1 MAANPYQYNPYL
13 NGANNVAG
21 MGNMAFQP
29 ISPQPQP
36 IFPAP
41 QGNVYTINN
50 TLEVANVPASS
61 GLTVALCL
69 NEGLMY
75 IKSIQNG
82 QPMFWA
88 YKMVPYQEDKKEE
101 GEDRIKALEEKVD
114 NLLKELEGE

>member
-21 MGNMAFQP
+21 MGNMAFQQ
-29 ISPQPQP
+29 ILPQPQP

-101 GEDRIKALEEKVD
+101 GEDRIKALEEKVN
-114 NLLKELEGE
+114 NLLKELKGE

>member
-1 MAANPYQYNPYL
+1 MTANSYQYNPYL
-13 NGANNVAG
+13 NGANNMGG
-21 MGNMAFQP
+21 MGNMTFQP
-29 ISPQPQP
+29 TLPQPQP

-88 YKMVPYQEDKKEE
+88 YKMAPYQEDKKEE
-101 GEDRIKALEEKVD
+101 DEDGRDFKSLCGMV
-114 NLLKELEGE
+114 

>member
-13 NGANNVAG
+13 NGTNNVAG

-101 GEDRIKALEEKVD
+101 DEDRIKALEEKVN
-114 NLLKELEGE
+114 NLLKELKGE

>member
-88 YKMVPYQEDKKEE
+88 YKMAPYQEDKKEE

-114 NLLKELEGE
+114 NLLKELKGE